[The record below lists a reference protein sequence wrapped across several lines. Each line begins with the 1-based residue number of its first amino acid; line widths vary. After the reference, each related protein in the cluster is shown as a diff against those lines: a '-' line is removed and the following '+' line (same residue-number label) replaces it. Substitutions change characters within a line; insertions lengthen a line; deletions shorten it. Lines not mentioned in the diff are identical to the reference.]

1 MYIPQQPTRKQTRR
15 TKLGFTLIELLV
27 VIAIIALLGAIL
39 FPVFAKAREKA
50 RQTACLN
57 NCRQMGLATMQ
68 YVQDYDEMLPIHKDA
83 PYFLSPTALPNW
95 GKAIYPYVQNIGV
108 YLCPS
113 VIVPP
118 NNKNPAT
125 NYMGNGAVLTATGMA
140 LARIP
145 NPSDIVFFH
154 EYSGFSLYAFVRPQQ
169 YSTGIYYWHLQ
180 DCRPAYAA
188 RVPQVSPGCGESY
201 DSLHSEGGNIVYV
214 DGHVKYH
221 PFRTL
226 RSGDFGLLPD
236 EEYRADLK
244 QSTVTAAGST
254 KGTAYKSAF

>member
-1 MYIPQQPTRKQTRR
+1 MRG
-15 TKLGFTLIELLV
+15 GFTLIELLV
-27 VIAIIALLGAIL
+27 VIAIIALLAAIL

-50 RQTACLN
+50 RQTVCLSN
-57 NCRQMGLATMQ
+57 GRQMGLATAQ
-68 YVQDYDEMLPIHKDA
+68 YAQDYDETLPHQAGDA
-83 PYFLSPTALPNW
+83 PNFLTAAAIPNW
-95 GKAIYPYVQNIGV
+95 GRAIYPYVQSTAV

-113 VIVPP
+113 VNVAQ
-118 NNKNPAT
+118 NNTKPAT
-125 NYMGNGAVLTATGMA
+125 NYQGNGTVLTPTGMP

-145 NPSDIVFFH
+145 NPSGIIFFH
-154 EYSGFSLYAFVRPQQ
+154 EYSGFSLYAFVRPRI

-201 DSLHSEGGNIVYV
+201 DSLHTEGGNIVYC
-214 DGHVKYH
+214 DGHAKYH

-244 QSTVTAAGST
+244 QSTVNAAGRTS
-254 KGTAYKSAF
+254 GTAYKSAF